1 MASVKI
7 PYSWYDLRDL
17 LRENWVGSDERLD
30 QLISYLNDDFEEIEN
45 FISTIAP
52 GGPDAFDA
60 IVDNVGFTAD
70 NTATSPQQFTD
81 IGVAIQTLGL
91 AGKTSVR
98 IGVRKT
104 ATTYTETTSP
114 SSVPS
119 RVELIGLGTGS
130 ALDNSLITWNTN
142 GKVIGFNVLHAV
154 GFLFSTTAANGN
166 GDLFTVSVLNAEN
179 CIFNLAGTATAIT
192 KNGSDAYLTACVLNP
207 TGSPGFVNFTMES
220 GMWRVDANLT
230 AVGHSTLG
238 ANNWTFTGTDFLLL
252 GPSTLTLTAPK
263 NLIIVAAPFTD
274 GWNTSSAAMNGT
286 LAVGTS
292 TQRVSIFAGSGR
304 AGQYNLTV
312 TNPGTAVIVGHFPNG
327 TLTVTNATAL
337 GSIYISGVFFQT
349 VDITGP
355 LVTFDIVL
363 GIGNTTANQAVK
375 LRGANLNGRITL
387 RYNNTTTG
395 IAIQGIG
402 LTDSVVSASTKLIA
416 AASTQQAYN
425 EDGASARNIVD
436 IAGGSQFPTASA
448 FQASTLS
455 RVS

>member
-1 MASVKI
+1 
-7 PYSWYDLRDL
+7 
-17 LRENWVGSDERLD
+17 
-30 QLISYLNDDFEEIEN
+30 
-45 FISTIAP
+45 
-52 GGPDAFDA
+52 
-60 IVDNVGFTAD
+60 
-70 NTATSPQQFTD
+70 
-81 IGVAIQTLGL
+81 
-91 AGKTSVR
+91 
-98 IGVRKT
+98 
-104 ATTYTETTSP
+104 
-114 SSVPS
+114 
-119 RVELIGLGTGS
+119 
-130 ALDNSLITWNTN
+130 
-142 GKVIGFNVLHAV
+142 
-154 GFLFSTTAANGN
+154 
-166 GDLFTVSVLNAEN
+166 
-179 CIFNLAGTATAIT
+179 
-192 KNGSDAYLTACVLNP
+192 
-207 TGSPGFVNFTMES
+207 
-220 GMWRVDANLT
+220 
-230 AVGHSTLG
+230 
-238 ANNWTFTGTDFLLL
+238 
-252 GPSTLTLTAPK
+252 
-263 NLIIVAAPFTD
+263 
-274 GWNTSSAAMNGT
+274 MNGT